1 LMMLTMSATSS
12 TTRGARAS
20 TATTHRRDAFVRV
33 MRREFAP
40 CARASATRAATPISS
55 SSSRRYRQSRRA
67 ASRRRPSTRV
77 DAALGPIPET
87 TFAIATA
94 CVMPLYALMIAKPR
108 SRRVAALVE
117 SKGTFWILGACYLCA
132 AYASFMSADVF
143 DLVRNVLGDFGRGGM
158 VAQFVTLVSEFMAT
172 AETAASA
179 WVHLVALDLFVARF
193 VYLDAAKYSASEGDL
208 VAPVPVRHSL
218 VLCCMFGPLGLMSHA
233 ITRWFWNTFVVV
245 DVV

>member
-1 LMMLTMSATSS
+1 MMTMTMSATSS
-12 TTRGARAS
+12 TTRGVRAS
-20 TATTHRRDAFVRV
+20 TATPHQRDAYVRV
-33 MRREFAP
+33 MRPEFAP

-55 SSSRRYRQSRRA
+55 VSASSRRY
-67 ASRRRPSTRV
+67 RRRPSTRV

>member
-1 LMMLTMSATSS
+1 M
-12 TTRGARAS
+12 
-20 TATTHRRDAFVRV
+20 
-33 MRREFAP
+33 
-40 CARASATRAATPISS
+40 
-55 SSSRRYRQSRRA
+55 
-67 ASRRRPSTRV
+67 
-77 DAALGPIPET
+77 
-87 TFAIATA
+87 
-94 CVMPLYALMIAKPR
+94 
-108 SRRVAALVE
+108 
-117 SKGTFWILGACYLCA
+117 GACYLCA

-143 DLVRNVLGDFGRGGM
+143 DLVRNVLRDFGRGGM

>member
-1 LMMLTMSATSS
+1 MMMISATPTS
-12 TTRGARAS
+12 TRGARA
-20 TATTHRRDAFVRV
+20 TDVTTHRCDAFVRV
-33 MRREFAP
+33 MRRDLASR
-40 CARASATRAATPISS
+40 ARASATRAAMPT
-55 SSSRRYRQSRRA
+55 SSSRRYRHSRGA
-67 ASRRRPSTRV
+67 RRHRPSTRV
-77 DAALGPIPET
+77 DALGPIPET
-87 TFAIATA
+87 TFAISTA

-108 SRRVAALVE
+108 STRVAAVME

-132 AYASFMSADVF
+132 AYASFTSADVF
-143 DLVRNVLGDFGRGGM
+143 DLVRKTLADVGGGGM
-158 VAQFVTLVSEFMAT
+158 VARFVTLVSGFMAT

-193 VYLDAAKYSASEGDL
+193 VYLDGAKYSASAGDL